1 MSTSSELAR
10 QLERRREQ
18 IAMPKTALASRA
30 QVSLPTVNRILS
42 GREQKPQLRN
52 LEAIAKV
59 LGVVVKFGAATG
71 VEPVVDA
78 FELRK
83 RQATEKA
90 RRVVR
95 MVQGTMGLESQA
107 VDSAL
112 ADQMIEQTVCELLA
126 GSPRRLWSE

>member
-1 MSTSSELAR
+1 
-10 QLERRREQ
+10 
-18 IAMPKTALASRA
+18 MPKTALASRA